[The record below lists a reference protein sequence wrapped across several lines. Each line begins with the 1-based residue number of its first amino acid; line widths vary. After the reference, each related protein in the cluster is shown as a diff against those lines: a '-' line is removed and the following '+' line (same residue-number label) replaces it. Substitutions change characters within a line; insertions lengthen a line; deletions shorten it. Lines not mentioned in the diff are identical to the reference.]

1 MAIPGKSGGISIP
14 FWNGRR
20 AAIGV
25 HSCPG
30 PKRRTFISRG
40 FFSRCFNAS
49 SPEGDDMKRREFL
62 KISGGLS
69 AQVMVGGSLLA
80 VRRAEA
86 DTGLPIA
93 ALKAALDPKKDM
105 VLIPVTKTSRQ
116 YDISFS
122 KRTQLTP
129 RVRVVSGSAA
139 AVSTT
144 ILWALNNGLGFAIR
158 SGGHSYEGFSQSPDL
173 VIDVRGMK
181 GIKLAGDKKSVAIG
195 SGSSLGSV
203 YGALASSHLAIPA
216 GSCFPVGVAGHSL
229 GGGFGL
235 LGRPFGLACDSILSM
250 EMVDASGQ
258 VRNVSEQEN
267 PDLFW
272 ALRGGGNGNFGVVTN
287 FKYRTSAVNMVT
299 RFGITW
305 NKPIAQAAKIVQAWQ
320 QWLEDLPPAI
330 TGTLHL
336 DKAAGGQ
343 IRVHMAGLSVESESK
358 LKVEL
363 KRLQKLAGPADEIA
377 TKTQAFKDA
386 ATVFNG
392 NGPDFVFMKA
402 KSDYITEPLTDQG
415 ILALLGNLQKAAA
428 PISVLC
434 DTYGG
439 AINKVAS
446 DATAFVHRGKT
457 KYVIQYYKEWEQ
469 AGGSDAKI
477 AVMRT
482 LYESMRPY
490 VSGGAYVNYCDLDLG
505 DSYAKAYWGDNL
517 PRLMKIKGVVDPNNI
532 FKHAQSVP
540 LS

>member
-1 MAIPGKSGGISIP
+1 
-14 FWNGRR
+14 
-20 AAIGV
+20 
-25 HSCPG
+25 
-30 PKRRTFISRG
+30 
-40 FFSRCFNAS
+40 
-49 SPEGDDMKRREFL
+49 MKRREFL

-203 YGALASSHLAIPA
+203 YDALASSHLAIPA

-250 EMVDASGQ
+250 EVVDASGKILIA
-258 VRNVSEQEN
+258 SEQEN

-272 ALRGGGNGNFGVVTN
+272 ALRGGGNGSFGVVTN
-287 FKYRTSAVNMVT
+287 FNFRTSSVTMVAK
-299 RFGITW
+299 FAITW
-305 NKPIAQAAKIVQAWQ
+305 TKPVTQAVKIVQAWQ
-320 QWLEDLPPAI
+320 QWRENLPSSI

-336 DKAAGGQ
+336 TKAKGGLIQ
-343 IRVHMAGLSVESESK
+343 VHMAGLSVQSESS

-363 KRLQKLAGPADEIA
+363 KRLQGLAGAA
-377 TKTQAFKDA
+377 SVLSTKTMTFHQA
-386 ATVFNG
+386 ATIFDG
-392 NGPDFVFMKA
+392 SEPSPDSVLMKA
-402 KSDYITEPLTDQG
+402 KSDYVTEAMTEQG
-415 ILALLGNLQKAAA
+415 ILTLLDGLVKAPGEIA
-428 PISVLC
+428 VLC

-439 AINKVAS
+439 AINKVAA
-446 DATAFVHRGKT
+446 DATAFVHRANT
-457 KYVIQYYKEWEQ
+457 KYVMQYYMQWDS
-469 AGGSDAKI
+469 ASATNANI
-477 AVMRT
+477 AMMRT
-482 LYESMRPY
+482 LYASMRPF
-490 VSGGAYVNYCDLDLG
+490 VSGGCYVNYCDLDLG
-505 DSYAKAYWGDNL
+505 DGYAKAYWGDNL
-517 PRLMKIKGVVDPNNI
+517 ARLMKIKAEVDPKNM